1 MVNAHPHYSN
11 DEKIAIVHNGIIE
24 NYLEIKERL
33 TNKGFTFVSQTDTEV
48 LAQLLDYYYMG
59 ESAGDP
65 LDAIARTMLHV
76 RGSTRWA
83 CCLPTGRHHL
93 AARGTARW
101 WSARPRTAP

>member
-11 DEKIAIVHNGIIE
+11 DKKIAIVHNGIIE

-76 RGSTRWA
+76 RVSYALGQ
-83 CCLPTGRHHL
+83 HL
-93 AARGTARW
+93 GVRLGDKGKAFVGQALFDL
-101 WSARPRTAP
+101 